1 MNWLKIRFIKNFND
15 VSIGDYVFTTQNS
28 NYGYKV
34 ISLDYENKEYYV
46 VAAFT
51 TKINSKQCPLDGFS
65 LEEVDERWFGNDFEQ
80 HCEYTVFKYMC
91 HGKRGATM
99 V

>member
-1 MNWLKIRFIKNFND
+1 MKIKFIKNFDD

-34 ISLDYENKEYYV
+34 ISLDYENKEYGV

-65 LEEVDERWFGNDFEQ
+65 LEEVAERWFDNDFEQ

-91 HGKRGATM
+91 RGKRGATM

>member
-1 MNWLKIRFIKNFND
+1 MKIRFIKNFND
-15 VSIGDYVFTTQNS
+15 VSIGDYVFTTKNS

-34 ISLDYENKEYYV
+34 ISLDYEAKEYYV

-65 LEEVDERWFGNDFEQ
+65 LEEVAERWFGNDFEQ
-80 HCEYTVFKYMC
+80 HCVYTVFKYMC
-91 HGKRGATM
+91 RGKRGATM